1 MHKHSKS
8 NETLSSLTT
17 ESKPN
22 LNLNIEHQSTNTL
35 SALMQKSLHI
45 RTHFELLLW
54 LQGDIQQHI
63 PHEVMIAAWGD
74 FSVGIIYIDIV
85 SAIPGVRTGKIS
97 SVNLTSLLQSLFE
110 YWLENSKTAFT
121 LSMDKG
127 IFHDHEL
134 GCAEANINLKSMK
147 HASVHGIKDIR
158 GGHDCLY
165 VFIDAASKTLN
176 ATRKMILTLVPYI
189 DYSLRQL
196 EHLPEQLPE
205 EITPIIKLENDIVG
219 TLSPREMEIM
229 DWVKVGKTNLDIGM
243 ILNISAFTVKNHL
256 QRIFKKLDV
265 LNRAQ
270 AVTEYN
276 RMYQTQ

>member
-1 MHKHSKS
+1 MLTNFNTEVKTTLNS
-8 NETLSSLTT
+8 NLELQSSNNLSV
-17 ESKPN
+17 
-22 LNLNIEHQSTNTL
+22 
-35 SALMQKSLHI
+35 LMQNSLHI

-74 FSVGIIYIDIV
+74 FSIGIIYIDIV
-85 SAIPGVRTGKIS
+85 SSIPGVRTGKIS
-97 SVNLTSLLQSLFE
+97 STNLTSLLQSLFK
-110 YWLENSKTAFT
+110 YWLDHSKTAFT

-134 GCAEANINLKSMK
+134 GCAEANINLKFMK
-147 HASVHGIKDIR
+147 HASVHGIKDYR

-165 VFIDAASKTLN
+165 VFIDAASKTPN
-176 ATRKMILTLVPYI
+176 ATRKMISALVPYI
-189 DYSLRQL
+189 DCSLRQL

-205 EITPIIKLENDIVG
+205 DTTPKVKIENEIVG
-219 TLSPREMEIM
+219 TLSLREMEIM